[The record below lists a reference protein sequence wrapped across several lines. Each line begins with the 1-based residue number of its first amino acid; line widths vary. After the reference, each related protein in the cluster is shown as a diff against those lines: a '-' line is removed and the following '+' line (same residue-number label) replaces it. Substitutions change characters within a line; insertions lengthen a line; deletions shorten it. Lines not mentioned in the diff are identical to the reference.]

1 MKKLNVNYIKNM
13 KKINEPITAI
23 TSYDYPF
30 AQLADQAD
38 IDIILVGDSGG
49 MVKLG
54 YENTIQTTME
64 EMLTMCKSVSRATHR
79 AFIIADM
86 PFLSYQTSEKDA
98 IKNAGRFIKE
108 GGADAV

>member
-23 TSYDYPF
+23 TSYDYPV
-30 AQLADQAD
+30 AQLANQAD

-54 YENTIQTTME
+54 YENTIPTTME
-64 EMLTMCKSVSRATHR
+64 EMLTMCK
-79 AFIIADM
+79 
-86 PFLSYQTSEKDA
+86 
-98 IKNAGRFIKE
+98 
-108 GGADAV
+108 